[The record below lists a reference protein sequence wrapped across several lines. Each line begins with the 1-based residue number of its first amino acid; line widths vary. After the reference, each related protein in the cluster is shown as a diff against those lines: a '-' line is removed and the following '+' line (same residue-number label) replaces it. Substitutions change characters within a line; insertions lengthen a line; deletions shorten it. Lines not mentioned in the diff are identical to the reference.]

1 MTDGLLRD
9 EGVVRQRKV
18 CQGLFEFGGAGKAG
32 LLAKFADAT
41 VESLDHAVRLGMAGR
56 DEAVVDLGVGAG
68 LVEDV
73 ICVPLSVR
81 IVRIRIGQ
89 GA

>member
-1 MTDGLLRD
+1 MTNGLLRD

-18 CQGLFEFGGAGKAG
+18 CQGLFEFGGTGKAG
-32 LLAKFADAT
+32 LLTEFAGAT
-41 VESLDHAVRLGMAGR
+41 VESLNHAVRLGMAGR
-56 DEAVVDLGVGAG
+56 DEAVVDPGVGAG

-81 IVRIRIGQ
+81 IVRMQIGQ
-89 GA
+89 AA